1 VSDPKDSRLSRIYRE
16 GAWPEPSRQID
27 QAILS
32 ASRRAAREERSFAR
46 RWAPSF
52 AVAATVVLTSAIV
65 LKVIREQPEVVSP
78 SVSDKETG
86 IRAIRSLPAAETKTQ
101 ETKPAPAAAEQPAPT
116 PQGFS
121 SSMDAAEAARLE
133 RLRRDLDLKQGPIPS
148 ESPLPEPK
156 SALVDKP
163 APALKKEASDSLQRR
178 PDLPQSVR
186 AREQR
191 PANAPVSVFGA
202 SPPVQSPAQTAAP
215 APASAPAPTAPPSAA
230 ATTAGVTSALSVSA
244 TKAPE
249 RSPQAWI
256 EDIRKLMKA
265 GMSEEAGGELALF
278 KKRYPDYVLP
288 EDLR

>member
-16 GAWPEPSRQID
+16 GAWPEPTRQID
-27 QAILS
+27 QAILA
-32 ASRRAAREERSFAR
+32 ASRRAAREQHSFAK
-46 RWAPSF
+46 RWVPAF

-65 LKVIREQPEVVSP
+65 LKAVREQPEVVSP
-78 SVSDKETG
+78 SVSEKETG
-86 IRAIRSLPAAETKTQ
+86 IRAIRSIPAAEPKAE
-101 ETKPAPAAAEQPAPT
+101 ETKPAPAPTTQPAPT

-121 SSMDAAEAARLE
+121 STMDAAEAARLD

-156 SALVDKP
+156 SALAGKP
-163 APALKKEASDSLQRR
+163 ASALKKEASDSLQRR
-178 PDLPQSVR
+178 PDLTQSVR

-202 SPPVQSPAQTAAP
+202 PPPAQTPAPAP
-215 APASAPAPTAPPSAA
+215 APASAAPPAAA
-230 ATTAGVTSALSVSA
+230 ATSGAVTSALSASA
-244 TKAPE
+244 AKAPE

-265 GMSEEAGGELALF
+265 GMSEEAGGEIALF